1 MALDSSARRL
11 EDDDASVPLSGVR
24 AEFRTALR
32 AEIEAAEQG
41 SARSTTVLEAGRR
54 LGRIA
59 DAVQYAFAAPSAIS
73 VPSDSPVEL
82 LIEGLPPLKAEVVSV
97 EGLDVTVSVS
107 RELGDRVPRASLRRD
122 LLLAPRALIDRIE
135 EVGSEPNPA
144 GDRLLGN
151 LPASGTPAIVDDA
164 LLENSQRVA
173 LSSSLGRDITF
184 ICGPPGTGRTRTIGS
199 IGAHLYRR
207 GRRLLL
213 LSHTSRAVDQA
224 LLEIAGQL
232 GAELG
237 TGEMLRL
244 GVPCDRRLREREDL
258 LLEAVAFNR
267 REQLRGRQAR
277 LRAVKA
283 AAQERV
289 AESERL
295 IGVVAWAGDGRAELA
310 DFLVRLGTLHSR
322 ETSARRLA
330 GEVVRGAKGEA
341 ELLAR
346 IAEGQAAARATTQA
360 RELRAA
366 LPHLVAELDAAREA
380 AGVAEAVVNQAQSG
394 YKKAVE
400 LEPLVVR
407 ERALPQLAE
416 QRRAVE
422 ALAVRE
428 AEAKHVA
435 DGARQ
440 RLRETP
446 ATPAIASNAKG
457 MQRRIRRFE
466 LHLRD
471 RRVVAQRRA
480 RLASAQANLDGI
492 STQLGRARAV
502 LTELEGLDRQ
512 LSPWR
517 KLNSAAK
524 QQASLNKREAWRSR
538 TAATQTQLE
547 QRLAKLERQLD
558 EATETVERFRAS
570 RATDPGAVVGRLEP
584 QLEEL
589 HQLREKL
596 RETGQAAED
605 LRTGLDADLSVR
617 LATIEAFVLGH
628 GSSPQSAEERFVE
641 LGSAHSEATRLA
653 TEIDLAA
660 VQAELAT
667 GRRDL
672 DAIDTELARIDQEL
686 EAIPQTAIADAN
698 VIATTITRV
707 YLWNELQGRHF
718 DTVILDEAS
727 MALIPALWIAARLA
741 DANIVVVGD
750 FRRLPPVKQSEH
762 PLADKWLGHDIF
774 EATRTRSATDRRKP
788 PANFIQLHEP
798 ADKTT
803 ST

>member
-1 MALDSSARRL
+1 MDLDLPVGRH
-11 EDDDASVPLSGVR
+11 EDHDAEVPPSGVR
-24 AEFRTALR
+24 AEFRAALR
-32 AEIEAAEQG
+32 AEIEAVQRGVAM
-41 SARSTTVLEAGRR
+41 SATALEAGRR
-54 LGRIA
+54 IGRVA
-59 DAVQYAFAAPSAIS
+59 DAVQYVFSATSAIS
-73 VPSDSPVEL
+73 VPSDAPAEL
-82 LIEGLPPLKAEVVSV
+82 IIEGLSPLPAVVISV

-107 RELGDRVPRASLRRD
+107 GELGDRVPLAALERDLGLPLRR
-122 LLLAPRALIDRIE
+122 LIARLE
-135 EVGSEPNPA
+135 EAGNNPNPG
-144 GDRLLGN
+144 GDRLLGDV
-151 LPASGTPAIVDDA
+151 PASGAPETIADPLLDDNQAAA
-164 LLENSQRVA
+164 LG
-173 LSSSLGRDITF
+173 SSLGRDITF
-184 ICGPPGTGRTRTIGS
+184 ICGPPGTGRTRTIAS

-207 GRRLLL
+207 GRSLLL

-224 LLEIAGQL
+224 LVEIAGQL

-237 TGEMLRL
+237 TGEMLRV

-258 LLEAVAFNR
+258 LLDAVACNR

-277 LRAVKA
+277 LRADKA

-295 IGVVAWAGDGRAELA
+295 IGVVAWAAEGRAELA

-346 IAEGQAAARATTQA
+346 LVEGQAAARAATRA
-360 RELRAA
+360 RGLRAA
-366 LPHLVAELDAAREA
+366 LPRLVAELDAAREA
-380 AGVAEAVVNQAQSG
+380 AGVADAAVSQARRD

-400 LEPLVVR
+400 LEPLVAR
-407 ERALPQLAE
+407 ERALPPLAE

-428 AEAKHVA
+428 AEAKHEA
-435 DGARQ
+435 DVARQ
-440 RLRETP
+440 RLRETQ
-446 ATPAIASNAKG
+446 ATPAIASSAKG
-457 MQRRIRRFE
+457 IQRRIRRFE

-471 RRVVAQRRA
+471 RRVAAERRA
-480 RLASAQANLDGI
+480 RLAAAQANLDGI
-492 STQLGRARAV
+492 STQLGRARDV
-502 LTELEGLDRQ
+502 LSELEALDRQ

-524 QQASLNKREAWRSR
+524 QEARLSKCEAWRSR
-538 TAATQTQLE
+538 AAATQTQLE

-558 EATETVERFRAS
+558 EATDTVERFRAS

-584 QLEEL
+584 QLAQL

-617 LATIEAFVLGH
+617 LAAIEAFVLGR
-628 GSSPQSAEERFVE
+628 GSSPQSAEKRFVD

-660 VQAELAT
+660 VQAELAA

-686 EAIPQTAIADAN
+686 ETITPTAIADAK
-698 VIATTITRV
+698 VIATTITRAC
-707 YLWNELQGRHF
+707 LWNELQDRRF

-727 MALIPALWIAARLA
+727 MASIPALWIAARLA

-750 FRRLPPVKQSEH
+750 FNQPPPIKQSEH

-774 EATRTRSATDRRKP
+774 EATRTRSATDHRKP
-788 PANFIQLHEP
+788 PANFIQLHEL